1 MKNLYILFT
10 SIFLIFFISCSD
22 DDSSGSTNEDDIVGK
37 WEITEFKVVG
47 TTETDNGTEVQETS
61 TTLEN
66 CDPTPTWE
74 FFSNGDFERREF
86 EIIDIDDGS
95 CSVGELVTTDNWERI
110 DNNTI
115 QINEDSNGETL
126 ELEVSFIE
134 NNQVELF
141 TEQTNGD
148 TLLEYTFSLNRL

>member
-66 CDPTPTWE
+66 CDPTPIWE
-74 FFSNGDFERREF
+74 FFPNGDFERREF
-86 EIIDIDDGS
+86 EILDIDDGS

-115 QINEDSNGETL
+115 QINEGGNGGTV
-126 ELEVSFIE
+126 ELEVTFTG
-134 NNQVELF
+134 NNQTELINVQIEGNTEVE
-141 TEQTNGD
+141 T
-148 TLLEYTFSLNRL
+148 TFFISRI

>member
-37 WEITEFKVVG
+37 WEITEVKVVG
-47 TTETDNGTEVQETS
+47 TTETDNGTEEQEFS

-115 QINEDSNGETL
+115 QINEGGNGETV
-126 ELEVSFIE
+126 EFDVTFTG
-134 NNQVELF
+134 NNQAELINVQIEGN
-141 TEQTNGD
+141 TEF
-148 TLLEYTFSLNRL
+148 EYTFFISRI